1 MVNTKLRLTSRREV
15 VVVSGM
21 IAAAATAVF
30 GGQPMTAPSSLPQP
44 RNAAVTVL
52 DVSDGRIVRTRDGR
66 LEVNTKELRATIRGT
81 TGRRIGVHFM
91 YLGPT
96 REISRLANGEVR
108 HQFVLAPRAKDICNM
123 VYVGWHFLAPD
134 PVDTIVVQVKSN
146 PGKRTHEA
154 CLDNGYQTVASF
166 AAPPVRVNQEH
177 TFTASIDGQIL
188 TVTMDGTA
196 TRVVLPDLALAF
208 DGPDSLRS
216 DNAHVI
222 FTYEA
227 Q

>member
-1 MVNTKLRLTSRREV
+1 M
-15 VVVSGM
+15 VSGL
-21 IAAAATAVF
+21 IAAAATVVC
-30 GGQPMTAPSSLPQP
+30 GGQPMTAKTSLSQP
-44 RNAAVTVL
+44 RNTRATAV
-52 DVSDGRIVRTRDGR
+52 DVSDGRIVRSRDGR
-66 LEVNTKELRATIRGT
+66 LEVDTKELRATIRGT
-81 TGRRIGVHFM
+81 TGRSIAVHFM

-96 REISRLANGEVR
+96 RELSRLANGEVR

-134 PVDTIVVQVKSN
+134 PADTIVVQVKSN

-166 AAPPVRVNQEH
+166 AAPPVRLNEEH
-177 TFTASIDGQIL
+177 TFAAVIDGQIL
-188 TVTMDGTA
+188 TVTMDGRA
-196 TRVVLPDLALAF
+196 TQVVLPDLALAF
-208 DGPDSLRS
+208 DGPASLRS